1 MYDSADLLSVFLVGL
16 VVGAGLLLS
25 ILIRA
30 ARKAM
35 QQ

>member
-25 ILIRA
+25 ILVRA

-35 QQ
+35 QE